1 MKKQHITLTETQ
13 QQELEAFLAK
23 GELPA
28 RLFKRATAIL
38 ALNRGATLEAV
49 ATLVNVTNDTV
60 RAWRKRY
67 QATGLAGLRDQSRS
81 GRPVEIDG
89 LQRAQI
95 TALACSAAPTGH
107 SRWTLRLLADK
118 VVEAGYCDHL
128 SHTQAGSILKKTWSN
143 PT

>member
-1 MKKQHITLTETQ
+1 MRKQHITLTATQ

-38 ALNRGATLEAV
+38 ALNRGETLEAV

-60 RAWRKRY
+60 RAWRRRY
-67 QATGLAGLRDQSRS
+67 QADGLVGLRDKPRS

-95 TALACSAAPTGH
+95 TALACSDAPPGH

-118 VVEAGYCDHL
+118 VVEAGYCDRL
-128 SHTQAGSILKKTWSN
+128 SPTHAGTILKKTSSN